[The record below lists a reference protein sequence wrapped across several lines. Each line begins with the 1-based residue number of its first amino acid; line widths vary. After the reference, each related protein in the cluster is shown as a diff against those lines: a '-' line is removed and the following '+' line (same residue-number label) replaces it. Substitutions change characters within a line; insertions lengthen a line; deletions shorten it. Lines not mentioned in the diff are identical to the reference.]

1 MLNVTA
7 RQDLMSKI
15 VDTLLVVV
23 EDARFDFSDGGL
35 QVRVVDPSHVAMIQM
50 DIDAAAFDTWELDE
64 TKICLEM
71 RKLKEMVALVRQ
83 MITSK

>member
-1 MLNVTA
+1 M
-7 RQDLMSKI
+7 RDLIS
-15 VDTLLVVV
+15 L
-23 EDARFDFSDGGL
+23 DGGL

-71 RKLKEMVALVRQ
+71 RKLKEMVALGAPDDHIEMNSMKILEFLR
-83 MITSK
+83 